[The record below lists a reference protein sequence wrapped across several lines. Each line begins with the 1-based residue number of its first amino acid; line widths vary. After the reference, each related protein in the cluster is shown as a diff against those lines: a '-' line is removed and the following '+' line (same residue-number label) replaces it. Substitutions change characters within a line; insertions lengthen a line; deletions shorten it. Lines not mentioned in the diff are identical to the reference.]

1 VRYLF
6 IDLHIRNQTSGTQF
20 LPNLIAS
27 ALFPAIIVAI
37 GGLNYSEATEACGHQ
52 CFALSATRNHGLVLL
67 DRPNGLDKRRATY
80 QIVPVRCFRLLYL
93 SCLIAL
99 PRNTISYPI
108 PNFNDQEEL
117 FFADTGE
124 D

>member
-1 VRYLF
+1 MVF
-6 IDLHIRNQTSGTQF
+6 
-20 LPNLIAS
+20 
-27 ALFPAIIVAI
+27 
-37 GGLNYSEATEACGHQ
+37 
-52 CFALSATRNHGLVLL
+52 VLL
-67 DRPNGLDKRRATY
+67 DRPDGLDKRRATY

-99 PRNTISYPI
+99 PRNITSYSI

-117 FFADTGE
+117 FLADTGK